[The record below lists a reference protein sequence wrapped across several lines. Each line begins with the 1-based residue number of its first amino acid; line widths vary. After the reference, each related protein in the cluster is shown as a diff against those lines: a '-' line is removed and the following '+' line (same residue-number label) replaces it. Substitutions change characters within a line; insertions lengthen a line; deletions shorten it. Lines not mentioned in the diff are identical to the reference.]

1 MTICF
6 LIVIVS
12 LSRIIFL
19 HGKEYSESAY
29 NQQMKNKII
38 SPKRGIIYDINGN
51 VLAKSIG
58 VKTISINPGK
68 VCYSNGKNVENE
80 IIATGLAEN
89 LGLDYNEVLAKVSTQ
104 SSVAVIAKKIDQ
116 TVTDNLKKWLHDNNI
131 TTGVNIDDDT
141 KRSYPY
147 NNLASNLIGI
157 CGDDNSGIIGIEERW
172 NSTLKGTAGKIV
184 TMQDVKKNTI
194 SDETEQFI
202 PVENGS
208 NIYLTIDIGIQ
219 QIVEKYLKQG
229 VEQNACSGGGN
240 AIVMNPKTGDILAM
254 ATYPD
259 YNLNQPFAIE
269 PTGEAELWDTYTP
282 DQKNTAYNKLWMNK
296 SVSKLYE
303 PGSTFKII
311 TASVALEE
319 NITVTDK
326 PGDFVC
332 TGSYQ
337 VEDYDIHCWRAEP
350 HGYQSLRDALC
361 NSCNPAFMQLGQRI
375 GATTLYKYYKA
386 FGLLDTTGND
396 IAKTYKSVFH
406 KLQNVGK
413 VELATISFGQRFEI
427 SPLQLITA
435 VSAVANDGVLVQPKI
450 VKKIENAD
458 TGVIEIVQDK
468 EIRQV
473 VSKET
478 SEKIKDMMQ
487 SVVVQGTGKHAA
499 VEGYTIGGKSGTSE
513 PMSGNEDAGY
523 VASFIA
529 ISPIENT
536 QVVVLVVLYDPQGVS
551 YQGGQTAGP
560 IASNIMRE
568 VLPYIGIDKDDENV
582 TTIQNTK
589 LSVPNLTS
597 KTISSAKQILQ
608 TYGFESQVNISEN
621 ENSSVVTDQMPKSGT
636 TLERGAKVF
645 LYTEENDTRI
655 SVKVPTVTGLTVQEA
670 REKLKNIGLNIKIEG
685 EEGKIISQEPQAEK
699 SVEQGTVIDVVLESK
714 EE

>member
-1 MTICF
+1 MTILF
-6 LIVIVS
+6 LVVIFS
-12 LSRIIFL
+12 LSRIIFF

-38 SPKRGIIYDINGN
+38 SPKRGIIYDSNGN
-51 VLAKSIG
+51 VLAKSIA

-68 VCYSNGKNVENE
+68 VCYANGKVVEDDL
-80 IIATGLAEN
+80 IATGLAGN
-89 LGLDYNEVLAKVSTQ
+89 LALDYNEVLAKVSSK
-104 SSVAVIAKKIDQ
+104 SSVSVIAKKVDQ
-116 TVTDNLKKWLHDNNI
+116 NSAENLQSWLLQNGI

-157 CGDDNSGIIGIEERW
+157 CGDDNQGIIGIEERW
-172 NSTLKGTAGKIV
+172 NSTLTGTAGKIV
-184 TMQDVKKNTI
+184 TVQDVKKNTI
-194 SDETEQFI
+194 SDETEQYI

-208 NIYLTIDIGIQ
+208 NIYLTIDITIQ
-219 QIVEKYLKQG
+219 QIVEKYLKQA
-229 VEQNACSGGGN
+229 VELNSCTGGGN
-240 AIVMNPKTGDILAM
+240 VIVMNPQNGDILAM
-254 ATYPD
+254 ATYPN
-259 YNLNQPFAIE
+259 YNLNQPFEIE
-269 PTGEAELWDTYTP
+269 PTGEAESWETFSAE
-282 DQKNTAYNKLWMNK
+282 QKNTAYNKLWMNK

-311 TASVALEE
+311 TAAVALEE
-319 NITVTDK
+319 NLVEMDK
-326 PGDFVC
+326 PGDFRC

-337 VEDYDIHCWRAEP
+337 VEDYEIHCWRAEP
-350 HGYQSLRDALC
+350 HGLQSLREALC

-375 GATTLYKYYKA
+375 GATTLYKYYEA
-386 FGLLDTTGND
+386 FGLFDVIGSD

-406 KLQNVGK
+406 NLQNVGK

-435 VSAVANDGVLVQPKI
+435 VSAVSNDGVLVEPKI

-458 TGVIEIVQDK
+458 TGVIEIQQDK

-473 VSKET
+473 ISKET
-478 SEKIKDMMQ
+478 AEKVKDMMQ
-487 SVVVQGTGKHAA
+487 SVVVQGTGRHAA

-536 QVVVLVVLYDPQGVS
+536 QVVVLVVLYDPQGES

-560 IASNIMRE
+560 VAANILRE
-568 VLPYIGIDKDDENV
+568 VLPYFGIDKDDENV
-582 TTIQNTK
+582 TTTKNTT

-608 TYGFESQVNISEN
+608 TYGFDSQVIISGDE
-621 ENSSVVTDQMPKSGT
+621 STSVVTDQMPKSGT
-636 TLERGAKVF
+636 TLERGSKVF
-645 LYTEENDTRI
+645 LYTSENDTRV
-655 SVKVPTVTGLTVQEA
+655 SVKVPVITGLTVAEA
-670 REKLKNIGLNIKIEG
+670 REKLKQSGLNIKVEG
-685 EEGKIISQEPQAEK
+685 EEGKIISQEPRAEK
-699 SVEQGTVIDVVLESK
+699 SVEQGTVVDVVLQSNE
-714 EE
+714 

>member
-1 MTICF
+1 MTVLF

-12 LSRIIFL
+12 LSKIIFL
-19 HGKEYSESAY
+19 HGKEYSENAY

-38 SPKRGIIYDINGN
+38 SPKRGIIYDVNGN

-68 VCYSNGKNVENE
+68 VCYANGKVVEDE
-80 IIATGLAEN
+80 VIATGLAGN
-89 LGLDYNEVLAKVSTQ
+89 LALDYNDVLSKVSAKT
-104 SSVAVIAKKIDQ
+104 SVSVIAKKVDQ
-116 TVTDNLKKWLHDNNI
+116 AVAENLQKWLLDNNI

-172 NSTLKGTAGKIV
+172 NSVLTGTAGKIV

-194 SDETEQFI
+194 SDETEQYI

-208 NIYLTIDIGIQ
+208 NIYLTIDITIQ
-219 QIVEKYLKQG
+219 QIVEKYLKQA
-229 VEQNACSGGGN
+229 VEQNSCAGGGN
-240 AIVMNPKTGDILAM
+240 VIVMNPKNGDILAM

-269 PTGEAELWDTYTP
+269 PTGEAEFWNTYTSE
-282 DQKNTAYNKLWMNK
+282 QKNTAYNKLWMNK

-319 NITVTDK
+319 NLVETDK
-326 PGDFVC
+326 PGDFMC

-337 VEDYDIHCWRAEP
+337 VEDYNIHCWRAQP
-350 HGYQSLRDALC
+350 HGSQSLRDALC

-386 FGLLDTTGND
+386 FGLFDTIGTD

-406 KLQNVGK
+406 NLKNVGR

-435 VSAVANDGVLVQPKI
+435 VSAVANDGVLVEPKI
-450 VKKIENAD
+450 VKKVENAD
-458 TGVIEIVQDK
+458 TGVIEIQQDK

-473 VSKET
+473 ISKET
-478 SEKIKDMMQ
+478 SEKVKDMMQ

-560 IASNIMRE
+560 VASNILRE
-568 VLPYIGIDKDDENV
+568 VLPYFGIDKDDRNV
-582 TTIQNTK
+582 TTTQNTK

-608 TYGFESQVNISEN
+608 TYGFDCQINILEDEST
-621 ENSSVVTDQMPKSGT
+621 SVVTDQMPKSGT
-636 TLERGAKVF
+636 TLERGSKVF
-645 LYTEENDTRI
+645 LYTQENDIRV
-655 SVKVPTVTGLTVQEA
+655 SVKVPAVTGLTVQEA
-670 REKLKNIGLNIKIEG
+670 REKLKQSGLNIKAEG
-685 EEGKIISQEPQAEK
+685 DKGRIISQVPQAEK
-699 SVEQGTVIDVVLESK
+699 SVEQGTVVDVVLESN
-714 EE
+714 E